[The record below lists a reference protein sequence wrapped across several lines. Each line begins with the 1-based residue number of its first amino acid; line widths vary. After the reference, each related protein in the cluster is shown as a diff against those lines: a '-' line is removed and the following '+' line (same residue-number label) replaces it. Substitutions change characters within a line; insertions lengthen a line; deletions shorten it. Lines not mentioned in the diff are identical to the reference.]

1 MGSTMNSSY
10 SFHQDPTAPTL
21 GQVLGRLPDLLND
34 DGTLGLIMELSG
46 KLQTTLEVDT
56 LIELFAQ
63 VIQEQF
69 QYDTLCYRT
78 LDGETFELGEQAGR
92 NTLNYHLKV
101 LDTELGTILIT
112 RHKRFDK
119 SEVMQIENL
128 LAALLYPLR
137 NALLYRSALRCAFF
151 DSLTGV
157 KNRTAFD
164 SNFRRD
170 MEVNRRNLTDL
181 AIIVLDIDFFKRF
194 NDRYGHAVG
203 DLVLSQVAKTV
214 EQTIRGSD
222 ALYRV
227 GGEEFVVVL
236 NATNLEGAKL
246 LAERIRERVA
256 ALHIEG
262 LKNTKV
268 TLSLGVSLMSEND
281 LPQTLFER
289 ADLALY
295 QAKRS
300 GRDQVVAA

>member
-1 MGSTMNSSY
+1 MNSTY
-10 SFHQDPTAPTL
+10 SIPQAPTTPTAN
-21 GQVLGRLPDLLND
+21 QVLGRLPELVND

-63 VIQEQF
+63 VIQETF
-69 QYDTLCYRT
+69 QYDTLSYRSQ
-78 LDGETFELGEQAGR
+78 DGETLQLGEQTGR
-92 NTLNYHLKV
+92 NKLEYKLKV
-101 LDTELGTILIT
+101 LDSELGTILIT
-112 RHKRFDK
+112 RRKRFDK
-119 SEVMQIENL
+119 GEIAQIENL

-137 NALLYRSALRCAFF
+137 NALLYRAALRCAIF

-170 MEVNRRNLTDL
+170 MEINRRNLTDL
-181 AIIVLDIDFFKRF
+181 SIIVLDIDFFKRF

-203 DLVLSQVAKTV
+203 DLVLQQVAKTV

-236 NATNLEGAKL
+236 NATDLQGAKL

-256 ALHIEG
+256 GLNIEG
-262 LKNTKV
+262 LKNTQV
-268 TLSLGVSLMSEND
+268 TLSLGVSLMREND
-281 LPQTLFER
+281 VPQSLFER

-295 QAKRS
+295 QAKRG
-300 GRDQVVAA
+300 GRDQVAAA

>member
-1 MGSTMNSSY
+1 MNSTY
-10 SFHQDPTAPTL
+10 SIPQDPTAPTA
-21 GQVLGRLPDLLND
+21 GQVLGRLPELVND

-63 VIQEQF
+63 VIQEEF
-69 QYDTLCYRT
+69 QYDTLSYRSQ
-78 LDGETFELGEQAGR
+78 DDEIIQLGERTGR
-92 NTLNYHLKV
+92 NKLDYKLKV
-101 LDTELGTILIT
+101 LDSELGSIQIT
-112 RHKRFDK
+112 RRKRFDK
-119 SEVMQIENL
+119 GEIAQIENL

-137 NALLYRSALRCAFF
+137 NALLYRAALRCAIF

-170 MEVNRRNLTDL
+170 MEINRRNLTDL
-181 AIIVLDIDFFKRF
+181 SIIVLDIDFFKRF

-203 DLVLSQVAKTV
+203 DLVLRQVANTV

-236 NATNLEGAKL
+236 NATDLKGAKL

-256 ALHIEG
+256 DLNIEG

-268 TLSLGVSLMSEND
+268 TLSLGVSLMREND
-281 LPQTLFER
+281 IPQSLFER
-289 ADLALY
+289 ADTALY

-300 GRDQVVAA
+300 GRDQVAAA

>member
-1 MGSTMNSSY
+1 MNSTY
-10 SFHQDPTAPTL
+10 SIPQAPTTPTAN
-21 GQVLGRLPDLLND
+21 QVLGRLPELVND

-63 VIQEQF
+63 VIQEAF
-69 QYDTLCYRT
+69 QYDTLSYHSQ
-78 LDGETFELGEQAGR
+78 DGETIQLGEQTGR
-92 NTLNYHLKV
+92 NKLDYKLKV
-101 LDTELGTILIT
+101 LDSELGTILIT
-112 RHKRFDK
+112 RRKRFDK
-119 SEVMQIENL
+119 GEIAQIENL

-137 NALLYRSALRCAFF
+137 NALLYRAALRCAIF

-170 MEVNRRNLTDL
+170 MEINRRNLTDL
-181 AIIVLDIDFFKRF
+181 SIIVLDIDFFKRF

-203 DLVLSQVAKTV
+203 DLVLQQVAKTV

-236 NATNLEGAKL
+236 NATDLKGAKL

-256 ALHIEG
+256 GLNIEG

-268 TLSLGVSLMSEND
+268 TLSLGVSLMREND
-281 LPQTLFER
+281 IPQSLFER

-295 QAKRS
+295 QAKRG
-300 GRDQVVAA
+300 GRDQVAAA

>member
-1 MGSTMNSSY
+1 MNSTY
-10 SFHQDPTAPTL
+10 SIHQDPTAPTV
-21 GQVLGRLPDLLND
+21 GQVLGRLPDLVND

-69 QYDTLCYRT
+69 QYDTISYRT
-78 LDGETFELGEQAGR
+78 LDSETFQLGEQAGR
-92 NTLNYHLKV
+92 NKLVYNLKV
-101 LDTELGTILIT
+101 LDSELGTVLIT
-112 RHKRFDK
+112 RQKRFDK
-119 SEVMQIENL
+119 GEIAQIENL

-137 NALLYRSALRCAFF
+137 NALLYRAALRCAFF

-170 MEVNRRNLTDL
+170 MEINRRNLTDL

-236 NATNLEGAKL
+236 NATDLKGAKL

-256 ALHIEG
+256 ALNIEG
-262 LKNTKV
+262 LKSAKV
-268 TLSLGVSLMSEND
+268 TLSLGVSLMSEDD

-289 ADLALY
+289 ADQALY

>member
-1 MGSTMNSSY
+1 MNSTY
-10 SFHQDPTAPTL
+10 SIPQDPTAPTAS
-21 GQVLGRLPDLLND
+21 QVLGRLPELVND

-63 VIQEQF
+63 VIQEEF
-69 QYDTLCYRT
+69 QHDTLSYRSQ
-78 LDGETFELGEQAGR
+78 DGETIQLGEQTGR
-92 NTLNYHLKV
+92 NKLDYKLKV
-101 LDTELGTILIT
+101 LDSDLGTILIT
-112 RHKRFDK
+112 RRKRFDK
-119 SEVMQIENL
+119 GEIAQIENL

-137 NALLYRSALRCAFF
+137 NALLYRAALRCAIF

-170 MEVNRRNLTDL
+170 MEINRRNLTDL
-181 AIIVLDIDFFKRF
+181 SIIVLDIDFFKRF

-203 DLVLSQVAKTV
+203 DLVLQQVAKTV

-236 NATNLEGAKL
+236 NATDLQGAKL

-256 ALHIEG
+256 GLNIEG
-262 LKNTKV
+262 LKNTQV
-268 TLSLGVSLMSEND
+268 TLSLGVSLMREND
-281 LPQTLFER
+281 VPQSLFER

-295 QAKRS
+295 QAKRG
-300 GRDQVVAA
+300 GRDQVAAA

>member
-1 MGSTMNSSY
+1 MNSTY
-10 SFHQDPTAPTL
+10 SIPQAPTTPTVN
-21 GQVLGRLPDLLND
+21 QVLGRLPELVND

-63 VIQEQF
+63 VIQEAF
-69 QYDTLCYRT
+69 QYDTLSYHSQ
-78 LDGETFELGEQAGR
+78 DGETIQLGEQTGR
-92 NTLNYHLKV
+92 NKLDYKLKV
-101 LDTELGTILIT
+101 LDSELGTILIT
-112 RHKRFDK
+112 RRKRFDK
-119 SEVMQIENL
+119 GEIAQIENL

-137 NALLYRSALRCAFF
+137 NALLYRAALRCAIF

-170 MEVNRRNLTDL
+170 MEINRRNLTDL
-181 AIIVLDIDFFKRF
+181 SIIVLDIDFFKRF

-203 DLVLSQVAKTV
+203 DLVLQQVAKTV

-236 NATNLEGAKL
+236 NATDLQGAKL

-256 ALHIEG
+256 GLNIEG

-268 TLSLGVSLMSEND
+268 TLSLGVSLMREND
-281 LPQTLFER
+281 IPQSLFER

-295 QAKRS
+295 QAKRG
-300 GRDQVVAA
+300 GRDQVAAA

>member
-1 MGSTMNSSY
+1 MNSTY
-10 SFHQDPTAPTL
+10 SIPQAPTTPTAN
-21 GQVLGRLPDLLND
+21 QVLGRLPELVND

-63 VIQEQF
+63 VIQEAF
-69 QYDTLCYRT
+69 QYDTLSYRSQ
-78 LDGETFELGEQAGR
+78 DGETIQLGEQTGR
-92 NTLNYHLKV
+92 NKLDYKLKV
-101 LDTELGTILIT
+101 LDSELGTILIT
-112 RHKRFDK
+112 RRKRFDK
-119 SEVMQIENL
+119 GEVAQIENL

-137 NALLYRSALRCAFF
+137 NALLYRAALRCAIF

-170 MEVNRRNLTDL
+170 MEINRRNLTDL
-181 AIIVLDIDFFKRF
+181 SIIVLDIDFFKRF

-203 DLVLSQVAKTV
+203 DLVLQQVAKTV
-214 EQTIRGSD
+214 EQTIRSSD

-236 NATNLEGAKL
+236 NATDLKGAKL

-256 ALHIEG
+256 ALNIEG

-268 TLSLGVSLMSEND
+268 TLSLGVSLMRED
-281 LPQTLFER
+281 DIPQSLFER

-295 QAKRS
+295 QAKRG
-300 GRDQVVAA
+300 GRDQVAAA

>member
-1 MGSTMNSSY
+1 MNSTY
-10 SFHQDPTAPTL
+10 SIPQDPTAPTAS
-21 GQVLGRLPDLLND
+21 QVLGRLPELVND

-63 VIQEQF
+63 VIQEEF
-69 QYDTLCYRT
+69 QHDTLSYRSQ
-78 LDGETFELGEQAGR
+78 DGETIQLGERTGR
-92 NTLNYHLKV
+92 NKLDYKLKV
-101 LDTELGTILIT
+101 LDSDLGTILIT
-112 RHKRFDK
+112 RRKRFDK
-119 SEVMQIENL
+119 GEIAQIENL

-137 NALLYRSALRCAFF
+137 NALLYRAALRCAIF

-170 MEVNRRNLTDL
+170 MEINRRNLTDL
-181 AIIVLDIDFFKRF
+181 SIIVLDIDFFKRF

-203 DLVLSQVAKTV
+203 DLVLQQVAKTV

-236 NATNLEGAKL
+236 NATDLQGAKL

-256 ALHIEG
+256 GLNIEG
-262 LKNTKV
+262 LKNTQV
-268 TLSLGVSLMSEND
+268 TLSLGVSLMREND
-281 LPQTLFER
+281 VPQSLFER
-289 ADLALY
+289 ADRALY

-300 GRDQVVAA
+300 GRDQVAAA

>member
-1 MGSTMNSSY
+1 MNSTY
-10 SFHQDPTAPTL
+10 SMHQDPTVPNA
-21 GQVLGRLPDLLND
+21 GQVLGRLPDLLTD

-63 VIQEQF
+63 VIHEQF
-69 QYDTLCYRT
+69 QYDSLSYRT
-78 LDGETFELGEQAGR
+78 QDGESFQLGDQAGR
-92 NTLNYHLKV
+92 HRLDYNLKV
-101 LDTELGTILIT
+101 LDTELGSILIT
-112 RHKRFDK
+112 RQKRFDK
-119 SEVMQIENL
+119 GEITQIENL

-137 NALLYRSALRCAFF
+137 NALLYRAALRCAFF

-164 SNFRRD
+164 ANFRRD
-170 MEVNRRNLTDL
+170 MEINRRNLTDL
-181 AIIVLDIDFFKRF
+181 SVIVLDIDFFKRF

-236 NATNLEGAKL
+236 NATELKGARL

-256 ALHIEG
+256 ALDIEG
-262 LKNTKV
+262 LKNAKV
-268 TLSLGVSLMSEND
+268 TLSLGVALMSED
-281 LPQTLFER
+281 DIPQSLFER
-289 ADLALY
+289 ADAALY